1 MSANLPAPRYGS
13 AMLRRF
19 GWLYGLLG
27 LGRAFRAVAF
37 EENSVERVRAA
48 HNAGPVVY
56 VLQYASAIDHLALNA
71 VLNRRRLPLSVWS
84 NGTISFWWQPRL
96 ADAWRDLWAHLHGSE
111 GDPVESGWLTAQILA
126 GNVVTLF
133 LSGSGWFS
141 RVKGDPIAALVDAQ
155 RQSER
160 PIQIVP
166 VVVQWNRAPALGRP
180 VQNFLLGRHQA
191 PGILGQLRQAWL
203 NAEGTVVQAGQPL
216 DLAEFVR
223 RARPDEAGV
232 ALRTVLRRYLRRESQ
247 IIQGPRIL
255 PYTEMRRV
263 VLDNPGMK
271 RLAEEVARERGT
283 TLESVRREMEAEFKL
298 IAARF
303 RWWVVRVADVALR
316 PIWTRIYSG
325 VDVRPE
331 DIEAIRN
338 AMRDGSAVIMPCHKS
353 HFDYLLLSWVFY
365 RHNLIVPHVIAGANL
380 NIVLVNHFLRS
391 VGGLFIKRS
400 FRGERIHPAVF
411 ARYLREL
418 VFQGYPIE
426 FYVEGGRTRSG
437 KLLPAKTG
445 VLSML
450 FDAAEVRPHDH
461 EVTLLPVSLAYEQV
475 AEQGAYV
482 REAGGEEKKAENL
495 GQVIKARSV
504 LRRRFGR
511 VYLRVGE
518 PVRTGAIVDPA
529 GDRPTWSLRDEA
541 TRKAELDRVGRRIM
555 YRIGEVTVV
564 LPTCL
569 CAAALLAHHRR
580 GMRQSDLL
588 DRVRRFR
595 ALLQRQEAME
605 AASLERFDQAVVTA
619 LDRFARDGHLESHE
633 LEGERV
639 WSVDVDSRMELEF
652 YKNQL
657 VHFLLPAGVVT
668 LAARTLPDAPFTLQA
683 LLEPAGALVE
693 LWDREFRFD
702 PDSDLSALL
711 EHGLADLEAH
721 GALVREERTWRV
733 VDGNR
738 MGEVHALFRN
748 FVESY
753 RIVLSARHELKGQTR
768 KTLPKKLAKAG
779 EKYLATGLATRP
791 EALSTITMGNAVAAF
806 LDLGLFIRDGDALGA
821 DEERCAAA
829 ERRLAPM
836 VE

>member
-1 MSANLPAPRYGS
+1 MTPNLPAPRYGS

-19 GWLYGLLG
+19 GWFYRLLG

-56 VLQYASAIDHLALNA
+56 VLQHASAVDHLALNA

-84 NGTISFWWQPRL
+84 NGTNSFWWQPRL
-96 ADAWRDLWAHLHGSE
+96 RDAWRDFWSHLRGAE
-111 GDPVESGWLTAQILA
+111 GDPVASGWLAAQIA
-126 GNVVTLF
+126 SGHVVTLF
-133 LSGSGWFS
+133 LSGSSWFS
-141 RVKGDPIAALVDAQ
+141 RVEQDPLSALVEAQ
-155 RQSER
+155 QHCAE
-160 PIQIVP
+160 PIQVVP
-166 VVVQWNRAPALGRP
+166 VVVQWSRAPELPSP
-180 VQNFLLGRHQA
+180 VQNFLLGRHEA
-191 PGILGQLRQAWL
+191 PGILGQLRNAWL

-223 RARPDEAGV
+223 RARPEESVV
-232 ALRTVLRRYLRRESQ
+232 ALRTVLRRYLKRESG

-263 VLDNPGMK
+263 VLDNPAMR
-271 RLAEEVARERGT
+271 RLAQEVATERGT
-283 TLESVRREMEAEFKL
+283 SIEKVRREMEAEFKL

-338 AMRDGSAVIMPCHKS
+338 AMRDGSAVIVPCHKS

-380 NIVLVNHFLRS
+380 NIFLVNHFLRS

-400 FRGERIHPAVF
+400 FKGERLHPAIF

-418 VFQGYPIE
+418 IFQGYPVE
-426 FYVEGGRTRSG
+426 FYIEGGRTRSG

-445 VLSML
+445 VLSIL
-450 FDAAEVRPHDH
+450 FEAAELRPHDH

-511 VYLRVGE
+511 VYLRVGQ
-518 PVRTGAIVDPA
+518 PIRTGPIVDATEEHPV
-529 GDRPTWSLRDEA
+529 WSERDEA
-541 TRKAELDRVGRRIM
+541 VRREELDRVGRRIM

-580 GMRQSDLL
+580 GIKHVELL
-588 DRVRRFR
+588 PRVQRFR

-605 AASLERFDQAVVTA
+605 AASLEHFDQAVLTA
-619 LDRFARDGHLESHE
+619 LDRFARDGHLESHD
-633 LEGERV
+633 LDGERV
-639 WSVDVDSRMELEF
+639 WSVNVASRMELEF

-657 VHFLLPAGVVT
+657 VHYLLPAGLVT
-668 LAARTLPDAPFTLQA
+668 LCARTLPDAPFTLEA
-683 LLEPAGALVE
+683 LLEPARGLVE

-702 PDSDLSALL
+702 PDGSLEALL
-711 EHGLADLEAH
+711 ERGLDDLVFH
-721 GALVREERTWRV
+721 GALDEEEVTWRV
-733 VDGNR
+733 VDGSR
-738 MGEVHALFRN
+738 MGEIHALFRN
-748 FVESY
+748 VVESY
-753 RIVLSARHELKGQTR
+753 RIVLSARNRLAGQTR
-768 KTLPKKLAKAG
+768 KTLPKLLAG
-779 EKYLATGLATRP
+779 ESDAFLAAGLATRP
-791 EALSTITMGNAVAAF
+791 EALSTITMSNALAAF
-806 LDLGLFIRDGDALGA
+806 VDLGLFTRDGDALGA

-829 ERRLAPM
+829 DRLLAPM